1 MQEVEVKWQGNSGA
15 DKSLMF
21 SNLDQAMMF
30 SRSLGKFVTIKTD
43 KYEIVGK
50 FGVDSIENGRC
61 PGGEAYTWYKR
72 RKP

>member
-1 MQEVEVKWQGNSGA
+1 MEEVEVKWLGNSGV

-21 SNLDQAMMF
+21 VNLEQAMRF
-30 SRSLGKFVTIKTD
+30 SKSLGKFVTIKTD

-50 FGVDSIENGRC
+50 FGVDSVVNGRC
-61 PGGEAYTWYKR
+61 PGGEKYDWYKR